1 MYSLNEIEEKIALA
15 KAAKLSG
22 AELLLDCE
30 RACRICNGIGAD
42 WMPDWLRALISG
54 LNPTLVLAADI
65 HDIRYDDGG
74 DELARLLADIE
85 MLDNGIKL
93 ANHHYSRFDPRR
105 YIVQFVMLQFYI
117 KLRQFGA
124 FAFKS
129 KHEETE
135 NA

>member
-22 AELLLDCE
+22 AELLLDRE
-30 RACRICNGIGAD
+30 RACRVCNGIGAD
-42 WMPDWLRALISG
+42 WMPDWLREAISG

-65 HDIRYDDGG
+65 HDIRYALGGTESERKAADD
-74 DELARLLADIE
+74 E
-85 MLDNGIKL
+85 MLENGIKL

-129 KHEETE
+129 KHKETE